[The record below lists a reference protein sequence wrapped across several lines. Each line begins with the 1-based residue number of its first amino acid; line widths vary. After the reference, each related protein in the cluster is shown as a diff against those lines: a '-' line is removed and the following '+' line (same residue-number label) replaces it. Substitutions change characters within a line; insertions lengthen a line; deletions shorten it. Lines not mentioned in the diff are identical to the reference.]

1 MRHRGPRRTVFDI
14 GAAVPERADG
24 IAASKSG
31 AVSPAG
37 VPASA
42 FDEGFP
48 VSSPTVA
55 RPRPLT
61 HGVHTTAVP
70 TGRPPGPAPGAGA
83 RVTGRYRYDLRTG
96 SWWWSPEMFA
106 VLDVHEEGAG
116 PSTELLVARQH
127 PADGPRVL
135 AALDSARRGAAFALQ
150 VRTERSDGEERVVV
164 LLGEPQFDEDS
175 GVTAV
180 EGVCADITDGL
191 PRGGEE
197 DRVHALQTEVLQL
210 RTAMASRACI
220 EQAKGI
226 LMLLTNCTE
235 QGAFDLLAHI
245 SSHTHRKVR
254 DIAQTITDSATGRTK
269 LPDDVAA
276 ILRDACPPAAHA
288 G

>member
-1 MRHRGPRRTVFDI
+1 
-14 GAAVPERADG
+14 
-24 IAASKSG
+24 
-31 AVSPAG
+31 
-37 VPASA
+37 
-42 FDEGFP
+42 

-55 RPRPLT
+55 RRRPIA
-61 HGVHTTAVP
+61 HGVHTAAAPTASP
-70 TGRPPGPAPGAGA
+70 LALAPPAEA

-96 SWWWSPEMFA
+96 AWWWSPEMFA
-106 VLDVHEEGAG
+106 ILDLHADGAT

-135 AALDSARRGAAFALQ
+135 AALDAARRGTGFALQ
-150 VRTERSDGEERVVV
+150 VRTERTDGEERVVV
-164 LLGEPQFDEDS
+164 LLGEPQFDPET
-175 GVTAV
+175 GATAV

-191 PRGGEE
+191 PHGGDE

-226 LMLLTNCTE
+226 LMLLTNCSE

-254 DIAQTITDSATGRTK
+254 EIAQTITDSATGRTK
-269 LPDDVAA
+269 LPDDVSA